1 MIRQSGRDPAPHW
14 LDVDL
19 GAVRRNADAVAAR
32 AGVPILPMVKADA
45 YGLGVAAVVR
55 ALEGARTWGYGV
67 SSVVEGEELRA
78 AGVTRPVLV
87 FTPLLPAQFR
97 AARAA
102 ALTPVLGDPASIAA
116 WTEPAD
122 GAPWHLG
129 VDTGMGRAGVRWDD
143 VTRVRE
149 LARRSPP
156 AGACTHFHSAELAD
170 RSVEEQCARFD
181 VALATLAERPPL
193 LHAENS
199 AAVARVGASAW
210 SLVRPGIFLYGVD
223 APEYPTLRAE
233 PVATLQARV
242 VELRDLRAG
251 DSVSYLATYRADGA
265 RRIATTALGY
275 ADGYRRALGN
285 RGQALVGGRLVPVA
299 GLVTMDMTMLDVTGV
314 ACEVGDVATF
324 IDTRTPALTVA
335 AVAAAADLSPYE
347 LLVGL
352 GLRVPRRHAG
362 VDA

>member
-1 MIRQSGRDPAPHW
+1 
-14 LDVDL
+14 
-19 GAVRRNADAVAAR
+19 
-32 AGVPILPMVKADA
+32 
-45 YGLGVAAVVR
+45 
-55 ALEGARTWGYGV
+55 
-67 SSVVEGEELRA
+67 
-78 AGVTRPVLV
+78 
-87 FTPLLPAQFR
+87 
-97 AARAA
+97 
-102 ALTPVLGDPASIAA
+102 
-116 WTEPAD
+116 
-122 GAPWHLG
+122 
-129 VDTGMGRAGVRWDD
+129 
-143 VTRVRE
+143 
-149 LARRSPP
+149 
-156 AGACTHFHSAELAD
+156 
-170 RSVEEQCARFD
+170 
-181 VALATLAERPPL
+181 
-193 LHAENS
+193 
-199 AAVARVGASAW
+199 
-210 SLVRPGIFLYGVD
+210 VD